1 MESSNI
7 KNHLKALVQI
17 SIIDRDFGEP
27 ERTYVYTIGKANKLS
42 EEEID
47 EIVKEVLE
55 SKEDEVVNY
64 EGLMSEERFDY
75 LYDIVQLMKIDGE
88 VYLTEIKYCGDVA
101 ERLGYDRK
109 VVKKMASRIYSDP
122 SITGDRT
129 ALMKEANKYL
139 K

>member
-1 MESSNI
+1 MESNNI
-7 KNHLKALVQI
+7 RNHLKALVQL

-27 ERTYVYTIGKANKLS
+27 EKTYIYTIGKANKIEAS
-42 EEEID
+42 DID
-47 EIVKEVLE
+47 AIVKEVLE
-55 SKEDEVVNY
+55 AKENESLNF
-64 EGLMSEERFDY
+64 EGLMTEERFDY

-88 VYLTEIKYCGDVA
+88 VFLTEIRYCEEVA
-101 ERLGYDRK
+101 EKLGYDKK

-122 SITGDRT
+122 SITGNRD

>member
-17 SIIDRDFGEP
+17 SIIDRDFGQP
-27 ERTYVYTIGKANKLS
+27 EKSYVYTIGKANKIP

-47 EIVKEVLE
+47 AIVKEVLE
-55 SKEDEVVNY
+55 SKDNEDVNFD
-64 EGLMSEERFDY
+64 GLMTEERFDY

-88 VYLTEIKYCGDVA
+88 VFLTEIKYCEGIADK
-101 ERLGYDRK
+101 LGYDRK

-122 SITGDRT
+122 AITGNRE
-129 ALMKEANKYL
+129 ALMKEAGKYL